1 MEESAMSQQQGNQ
14 PTVDRRTFLK
24 YSGILGVGF
33 AFGGLMPISE
43 SVAFNKEL
51 HKVTRARLS
60 MGTFAAIT
68 AMHPSRTE
76 ADDAIGKAFGEMD
89 RVTRLLNRYQSA
101 SAIGTLNKEGHLAD
115 IPPEVSQVIARALHF
130 HKASNGAF
138 EMTVKPLVDLYK
150 EHFASQKSPPSEAQ
164 LSKALDLVDSSA
176 VRFDGRT
183 IRFTEEGMGIT
194 LDGIAKGYII
204 DCGAKTLERHGIKH
218 ALINAG
224 GDIRAIGGKES
235 KTPWKVAI
243 QNPDK
248 EGPYVDTITMVNG
261 AIATSGDYEVYFD
274 EEKLYHHI
282 VNPSTGHSPLQ
293 SDSVTV
299 LASNVMDADALSTAV
314 FVLEPVAG
322 SQLIENMPKTE
333 CLILNASQQKIM
345 SSGWPSA

>member
-1 MEESAMSQQQGNQ
+1 MSQQQGNLFI
-14 PTVDRRTFLK
+14 DRRTFLK
-24 YSGILGVGF
+24 YSGMLGVGV
-33 AFGGLMPISE
+33 AFGGLMPVSE
-43 SVAFNKEL
+43 SVAFNRSL
-51 HKVTRARLS
+51 QKVTRARLA

-101 SAIGTLNKEGHLAD
+101 SAIGTLNKEGHLSD
-115 IPPEVSQVIARALHF
+115 VPPDVSQVIARALYF
-130 HKASNGAF
+130 HKESNGAF
-138 EMTVKPLVDLYK
+138 DMTVKPLVDLYK
-150 EHFASQKSPPSEAQ
+150 EHFAAHKSPPSEAE
-164 LSKALDLVDSSA
+164 LSKTLDLVDSSA

-183 IRFTEEGMGIT
+183 VRFTKEGMGIT

-204 DCGAKTLERHGIKH
+204 DCGARTLERHGIKH

-282 VNPSTGHSPLQ
+282 VNPNTGRSPHQ
-293 SDSVTV
+293 SASVTV

-314 FVLEPVAG
+314 FVLEPAAG
-322 SQLIENMPKTE
+322 KRFIENMPKTE
-333 CLILNASQQKIM
+333 CLILNASEQKIM

>member
-1 MEESAMSQQQGNQ
+1 MSQQQGNL
-14 PTVDRRTFLK
+14 TIDRRTFLK
-24 YSGILGVGF
+24 YSGMLGVGV
-33 AFGGLMPISE
+33 AFGGLMPVSE
-43 SVAFNKEL
+43 SVAFNRSL
-51 HKVTRARLS
+51 QKVTRARLT
-60 MGTFAAIT
+60 MGTFAAVT

-76 ADDAIGKAFGEMD
+76 ADDAIGKAFEEMD

-101 SAIGTLNKEGHLAD
+101 SA
-115 IPPEVSQVIARALHF
+115 VSQVIARALHF
-130 HKASNGAF
+130 HKESNGAF
-138 EMTVKPLVDLYK
+138 DMTVKPLVDLYK
-150 EHFASQKSPPSEAQ
+150 EHFAAHKSPPSEAK

-183 IRFTEEGMGIT
+183 IRFTKEGMGIT

-204 DCGAKTLERHGIKH
+204 DCGARTLERHGIKH

-261 AIATSGDYEVYFD
+261 SIATSGDYEVYFD

-282 VNPSTGHSPLQ
+282 INPNTGRSPRQST
-293 SDSVTV
+293 SVTV

-314 FVLEPVAG
+314 FVLEPAAG
-322 SQLIENMPKTE
+322 KRFIENMPKTE
-333 CLILNASQQKIM
+333 CLILNAGEQKIM

>member
-1 MEESAMSQQQGNQ
+1 MSQQQGNQ

-51 HKVTRARLS
+51 QKVTRARLS

-76 ADDAIGKAFGEMD
+76 ADDAIGKAFEEMD
-89 RVTRLLNRYQSA
+89 RVSRLLNRYQSA

-115 IPPEVSQVIARALHF
+115 MPPEVSEVIARALYF

-138 EMTVKPLVDLYK
+138 DMTVKPLVDLYK
-150 EHFASQKSPPSEAQ
+150 EHFAAHKRPPSEAEVT
-164 LSKALDLVDSSA
+164 KVLDLVDASA

-183 IRFTEEGMGIT
+183 IRFTKEGMGIT

-204 DCGAKTLERHGIKH
+204 DRGAKTLEREGIKH

-243 QNPDK
+243 QNPEK

-261 AIATSGDYEVYFD
+261 AIATSGNYEIYFD

-282 VNPSTGHSPLQ
+282 VDPKTGRSPLG
-293 SDSVTV
+293 SASVTV

-314 FVLEPVAG
+314 FVLEPAAG
-322 SQLIENMPKTE
+322 KRFIESMPKTE
-333 CLILNASQQKIM
+333 CLILDAAQRKIM
-345 SSGWPSA
+345 SSRWPSA

>member
-1 MEESAMSQQQGNQ
+1 MSQQQGNQ

-43 SVAFNKEL
+43 SVAFNRKL
-51 HKVTRARLS
+51 YKVTRARLA

-76 ADDAIGKAFGEMD
+76 ADDAIGKAFEEMD
-89 RVTRLLNRYQSA
+89 RVSRLLNRYQSA

-115 IPPEVSQVIARALHF
+115 MPPEVSEVIARALHF

-138 EMTVKPLVDLYK
+138 DMTVKPLVDLYK
-150 EHFASQKSPPSEAQ
+150 EHFAAHKSPPSEAAVT
-164 LSKALDLVDSSA
+164 KVLDLVDASA

-183 IRFTEEGMGIT
+183 IRFTKEGMGIT

-204 DCGAKTLERHGIKH
+204 DCGAKALERHGIKH

-248 EGPYVDTITMVNG
+248 DGPYVDTITMVNG
-261 AIATSGDYEVYFD
+261 AIATSGNYEIYFD

-282 VNPSTGHSPLQ
+282 IDPKTGRSPLG
-293 SDSVTV
+293 STSVTV

-314 FVLEPVAG
+314 FVLEPAAG
-322 SQLIENMPKTE
+322 KRFIESMSKTE
-333 CLILNASQQKIM
+333 CVILDSTQRKIM
-345 SSGWPSA
+345 SSRWPSV